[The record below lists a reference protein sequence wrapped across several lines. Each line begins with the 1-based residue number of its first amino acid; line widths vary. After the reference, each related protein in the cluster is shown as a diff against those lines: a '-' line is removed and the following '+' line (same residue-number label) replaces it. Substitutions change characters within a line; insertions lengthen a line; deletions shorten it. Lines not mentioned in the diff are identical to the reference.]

1 MPSEVRKKGEI
12 KMSQEPRKESFKYR
26 GSAARRPGCQVTGR

>member
-1 MPSEVRKKGEI
+1 MTSEVRKMGEV

-26 GSAARRPGCQVTGR
+26 GSAARRPRGQVTGR